1 VKFQLDPEA
10 AEALEQASIVRDL
23 NRSGLPHFLVRV
35 PDLAKAFEADLGIEI
50 NREEDGCVALS
61 ILLYDIPTEPV
72 SYDLRLYPDQPEDLR
87 FLWAFLETKQFRV
100 HPCQPGPEGWRVG
113 EAQTFRLPPSVV
125 LRLKH
130 YSLSWPAPLGGPRAE
145 AEAPPEPDAPPPPA
159 ARGPDPRDT
168 VIRKLKEQVQA
179 LREQIQERDKR
190 IIELEDELHEMKSRG
205 RTYRLTGE
213 KRSWWK
219 PFS

>member
-1 VKFQLDPEA
+1 MKFQLEPEA
-10 AEALEQASIVRDL
+10 AAALETASIVRDL
-23 NRSGLPHFLVRV
+23 DRTGRPHFLVRV
-35 PDLAKAFEADLGIEI
+35 PDLQKAAEAEMGIEI

-100 HPCQPGPEGWRVG
+100 YPCQPGGAGWAVG
-113 EAQTFRLPPSVV
+113 EPQTFRIPPSVV

-130 YSLSWPAPLGGPRAE
+130 YSLSWPQPEGPPQGTE
-145 AEAPPEPDAPPPPA
+145 PPPPQEPEPRPPV

-190 IIELEDELHEMKSRG
+190 IIELEDELHELKSRG
-205 RTYRLTGE
+205 RAYKLTGD
-213 KRSWWK
+213 KKPWWK